1 MSEMLDLNDIIKEV
15 QSSVMSIIELNLIQL
30 IENKTTPDYEK
41 EETLPKMTAL
51 PKITALPKM
60 KETEPAENEI
70 KIYAPT
76 MKEDVETDFTRGDF
90 IYVGWSAMN
99 MKLRWHILC
108 YLSMAKKMVRLIVV
122 HEEIL
127 HNEKNSEVQGDYT
140 NDDDSRCKGGGGI
153 QN

>member
-30 IENKTTPDYEK
+30 IENKTTPDNEK
-41 EETLPKMTAL
+41 EETLPKM
-51 PKITALPKM
+51 TALPKM

-76 MKEDVETDFTRGDF
+76 MKEDVETDFTREDF
-90 IYVGWSAMN
+90 IYVGWSAKN

-108 YLSMAKKMVRLIVV
+108 YLSMAKKMVTKR
-122 HEEIL
+122 
-127 HNEKNSEVQGDYT
+127 
-140 NDDDSRCKGGGGI
+140 
-153 QN
+153 

>member
-30 IENKTTPDYEK
+30 IENKTTPDNEK
-41 EETLPKMTAL
+41 EETLPKM
-51 PKITALPKM
+51 TALPKM

-76 MKEDVETDFTRGDF
+76 MKEDVETDFTREDF
-90 IYVGWSAMN
+90 IYVGWSAKN

-127 HNEKNSEVQGDYT
+127 HNEKNSKVQGDYT

>member
-1 MSEMLDLNDIIKEV
+1 M
-15 QSSVMSIIELNLIQL
+15 
-30 IENKTTPDYEK
+30 
-41 EETLPKMTAL
+41 
-51 PKITALPKM
+51 TALPKM

-127 HNEKNSEVQGDYT
+127 HDEKNSKVQGFYT